1 MCDMDKLKHIQK
13 RIYDNKVNK
22 GFNVT
27 NVELEFCLLQGEMAE
42 AFEAYNKKLPSV
54 GEELADVAIYLY
66 GIAEI
71 LGIDLNQE
79 IQSKVERNER
89 RVYEKVNGITIR
101 VSEG

>member
-1 MCDMDKLKHIQK
+1 MGDMDKLKHIQK

-42 AFEAYNKKLPSV
+42 AFEAYNKKLPSI

-71 LGIDLNQE
+71 LGVDLDRE
-79 IQSKVERNER
+79 ILSKVEKNER
-89 RVYEKVNGITIR
+89 RVYKKVDGITVR

>member
-22 GFNVT
+22 GFNIT

-42 AFEAYNKKLPSV
+42 AFEAYSKRLPHI

-71 LGIDLNQE
+71 LGVDLNQE
-79 IQSKVERNER
+79 ILNKVEKNER
-89 RVYEKVNGITIR
+89 RVYKKVDGITVR